1 MRASE
6 VAPGFHG
13 GGAAGLALGALTLLS
28 AALGGSAMASE
39 PRQAWA
45 HKEQLVDLQLQGAA
59 TIVDPGSYLQ
69 IQQAF
74 ARFGMAYDEG
84 RSDVIGSLFTE
95 DAVVEVGDGH
105 AKPFE
110 RSTGRAAIM
119 RQFSAA
125 LAQQG
130 DQRRH
135 LISNVLVE
143 RFSAVEASALA
154 YGVVTVAADGLYVGA
169 SVIYRATLRRE
180 QDRPWRFSTLFI
192 GIDSYVGKKPK
203 VTD

>member
-1 MRASE
+1 M
-6 VAPGFHG
+6 APKPVSRP
-13 GGAAGLALGALTLLS
+13 AAGRVLGALLLAG
-28 AALGGSAMASE
+28 AALAGNVAASE

-45 HKEQLVDLQLQGAA
+45 HKDKRIDLQPQGAA
-59 TIVDPGSYLQ
+59 VVTDPLNYML

-84 RSDVIGSLFTE
+84 RSDVIGSLFTD
-95 DAVVEVGDGH
+95 DAVVEVGDGQG
-105 AKPFE
+105 KPFE
-110 RSTGRAAIM
+110 RSVGRAAIM

-125 LAQQG
+125 LAAQG

-143 RFSAVEASALA
+143 RLAPLEASALA

-169 SVIYRATLRRE
+169 SVIYSATLRR
-180 QDRPWRFSTLFI
+180 DKDGPWRFSALFI